1 MAGNEGSSVMN
12 DEDGPPEKPGE
23 DATAEEVQE
32 YLDAYDEWLDAE
44 AAEEIR
50 SLADE

>member
-1 MAGNEGSSVMN
+1 MAGDEDSSVMN

-23 DATAEEVQE
+23 GASAEEIQE
-32 YLDAYDEWLDAE
+32 YLDEYDEWLDAE

-50 SLADE
+50 SRIDE